1 MSLDDWE
8 TFPESPVKR
17 ETLETKEKP
26 LSFLTCETFPES
38 PVKLETLDTL
48 EKVSVIRNALET
60 LEKPKRVSVAFK
72 QLGTHSESPREEN
85 DFYSTDPQAVRDLVR
100 MLSENNIPIPKDI
113 VETSVGQG
121 HIAREFEKLGC
132 RITAYDIVDRGYPG
146 TIVTDYLKVTQLPEG
161 CMIVENTPFK
171 LTVEFLKHSL
181 SLMEPGQYICSL
193 QKIQFLEGQS
203 RKKFFQE
210 NPPEFVFVFSKRT
223 ITYRN
228 GDMEK
233 YKSSA
238 LCYCWFIFRKGY
250 KGDPRIKWI

>member
-1 MSLDDWE
+1 MILDDWE
-8 TFPESPVKR
+8 TFPESPVKQ
-17 ETLETKEKP
+17 
-26 LSFLTCETFPES
+26 
-38 PVKLETLDTL
+38 ETLDTL
-48 EKVSVIRNALET
+48 EKVSVSRNASLESNEVSVLRETLET
-60 LEKPKRVSVAFK
+60 LEKPKKVSVAFK

-146 TIVTDYLKVTQLPEG
+146 TIVLDYLKVTQLPEG

-181 SLMEPGQYICSL
+181 SLMKPGQYICSL

-203 RKKFFQE
+203 RKNFFQE